1 MSVEGSFYQAACINI
16 NAARLNHLNKLQLAI
31 EKKSV
36 LEVGSGPGLLTPF
49 FTEKGCKTLS
59 LEGRK
64 ENVESFKINNPNSE
78 VIVFDCESSDWSS
91 IKQADVCFCYGL
103 LYHLSKPTEFLEN
116 VSTKVKEFIIIETAI
131 SNFTSDNSINI
142 VDESKGDYAQALNG
156 LGCRP
161 TRKYLWSTLKSIY
174 PYVYMPLVQPNHAD
188 FPKSYTNGGTQR
200 MIVIG
205 SNIPL
210 NNKMLSDTFVESY

>member
-1 MSVEGSFYQAACINI
+1 M
-16 NAARLNHLNKLQLAI
+16 NKLELPI

-64 ENVESFKINNPNSE
+64 ENVDAFKINNPKSD
-78 VIVFDCESSDWSS
+78 VMLFDCESSDWSS
-91 IKQADVCFCYGL
+91 IKQADICFCYSL

-131 SNFTSDNSINI
+131 SNGKSYDSINI
-142 VDESKGDYAQALNG
+142 VDKSKGDYAQALNG

-161 TRKYLWSTLKSIY
+161 TRKYLWDTLKSIY
-174 PYVYMPLVQPNHAD
+174 PYVYMPLFQPNHED
-188 FPKSYTNGGTQR
+188 FLKSYTNDRTQR
-200 MIVIG
+200 MIIIW
-205 SNIPL
+205 SYIPF
-210 NNKMLSDTFVESY
+210 NNLLLSDSFVESY